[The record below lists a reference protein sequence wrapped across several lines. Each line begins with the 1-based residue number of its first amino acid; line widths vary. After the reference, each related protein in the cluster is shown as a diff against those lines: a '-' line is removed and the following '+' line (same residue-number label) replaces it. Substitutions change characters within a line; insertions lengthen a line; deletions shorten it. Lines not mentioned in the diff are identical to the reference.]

1 MVQASIFSIL
11 YKINKLKT
19 KKAQEIYLHIFLQ
32 NAGSYFSPPTYFMFL
47 LLLTLLLKAIRFK
60 KARLTP
66 LCFLSSF
73 LTKILDQFS
82 LRKAFKNESE
92 RQRKSDFC

>member
-1 MVQASIFSIL
+1 M
-11 YKINKLKT
+11 
-19 KKAQEIYLHIFLQ
+19 AQEIYLHIFLQ
-32 NAGSYFSPPTYFMFL
+32 NTGSYFSPPTYFMFL

>member
-1 MVQASIFSIL
+1 MVQTSNFSIL
-11 YKINKLKT
+11 YEINKLKNRM
-19 KKAQEIYLHIFLQ
+19 AQEIYLHIFLQ
-32 NAGSYFSPPTYFMFL
+32 NTGSYFSPPTYFMFL
-47 LLLTLLLKAIRFK
+47 LLLTLLLKSIK

-82 LRKAFKNESE
+82 LQKAFKNES
-92 RQRKSDFC
+92 